1 MADDPLE
8 YVPAFI
14 SPLTDKEHARLG
26 RVVVLWGQVE
36 HFVERLLCRVSG
48 LSWKELEALQI
59 TEKPMGAKTNFIS
72 MARKRLQDPDMEAKV
87 QQFCDLLNETK
98 VARNHAM
105 HGMWGWRANS
115 RTKTVEPCA
124 RRTVDP
130 KQPMKTAQLA
140 ALEKKLC
147 RISRIGSDLTN
158 QFDGGRFRAKYGRF
172 THHADKEPP
181 EWLRQWSARNPLDYD
196 ALDRSAKGG
205 RLPRLEKPL
214 PRK

>member
-8 YVPAFI
+8 HIPAYI

-26 RVVVLWGQVE
+26 RIVVLWGQVE

-48 LSWKELEALQI
+48 LSWKELEALQV

-72 MARKRLQDPDMEAKV
+72 IARKRLQDTDVEAKV
-87 QQFCDLLNETK
+87 QQFCDLINETK
-98 VARNHAM
+98 IARNHAM

-115 RTKTVEPCA
+115 RTQSVEPCA

-130 KQPMKTAQLA
+130 KQPMKLAQLI

-147 RISRIGSDLTN
+147 RISRVGSDLTAH
-158 QFDGGRFRAKYGRF
+158 FDGQDFRAKYSRF
-172 THHADKEPP
+172 IHHADKERPA
-181 EWLRQWSARNPLDYD
+181 WLRQWSARNPLDCA

-205 RLPRLEKPL
+205 QLPRLDKPF